1 MIFILFHY
9 LSYFLTFFHFILFF
23 IFITIEGDLDQEE
36 REREEALQRRRAEEE
51 VSTEHNVV
59 RVVHNTYQ

>member
-9 LSYFLTFFHFILFF
+9 LSYFLTFFHF

-51 VSTEHNVV
+51 VSTEHNAV